1 MFCNRILNSIIEN
14 KLANLSAIQSNNGT
28 LFLKQQFVRCFVP
41 LDIQKLDG
49 VDKKLLSALQ
59 SNARTTVGELAEL
72 VSLSQSPCW
81 RRVKQLEESG
91 LIEGYCARLNRQKLG
106 YGVTGF
112 VQLQMDNH
120 TPQAAESFER
130 AVVALPQVLSCHN
143 LSGRYDYQLEVVGT
157 DLESFSEFVRTHI
170 RALPG
175 VREISTSFSLKE
187 VKRAGALP
195 IA

>member
-1 MFCNRILNSIIEN
+1 MPSD
-14 KLANLSAIQSNNGT
+14 T
-28 LFLKQQFVRCFVP
+28 
-41 LDIQKLDG
+41 QKLDG
-49 VDKKLLSALQ
+49 VDKRLLSALQ
-59 SNARTTVGELAEL
+59 DNGRTTVGELAVL

-81 RRVKQLEESG
+81 RRVKQMEESG
-91 LIEGYCARLNRQKLG
+91 LIEGYSARLSRQKLG

-120 TPQAAESFER
+120 TPQASETFER

-143 LSGRYDYQLEVVGT
+143 LSGRYDYQLEVVGV
-157 DLESFSEFVRTHI
+157 DLESFAEFVRNNI

-195 IA
+195 IV

>member
-1 MFCNRILNSIIEN
+1 MPIALIRLDSVDRQL
-14 KLANLSAIQSNNGT
+14 LA
-28 LFLKQQFVRCFVP
+28 
-41 LDIQKLDG
+41 
-49 VDKKLLSALQ
+49 ALQ
-59 SNARTTVGELAEL
+59 NDGRATVGELAER
-72 VSLSQSPCW
+72 VSLSASPCW

-91 LIEGYCARLNRQKLG
+91 LIEGYHARLSRRKLG

-112 VQLQMDNH
+112 VQLQMENH

-143 LSGRYDYQLEVVGT
+143 LSGRYDYQLEVVGV
-157 DLESFSEFVRTHI
+157 DLESFAEFVRTHI

-187 VKRAGALP
+187 IKRSLVLP
-195 IA
+195 IT

>member
-1 MFCNRILNSIIEN
+1 
-14 KLANLSAIQSNNGT
+14 
-28 LFLKQQFVRCFVP
+28 VP

-157 DLESFSEFVRTHI
+157 DLELVGTDLESFSEFVRTHI

-187 VKRAGALP
+187 VKRAGAFP
-195 IA
+195 IV

>member
-1 MFCNRILNSIIEN
+1 MPIDNS
-14 KLANLSAIQSNNGT
+14 
-28 LFLKQQFVRCFVP
+28 
-41 LDIQKLDG
+41 KLDA

-59 SNARTTVGELAEL
+59 INGRTTVGELAEL

-81 RRVKQLEESG
+81 RRVRQLEESG
-91 LIEGYCARLNRQKLG
+91 LIEGYNARLSRQKLG

-120 TPQAAESFER
+120 TPQAAELFER

-143 LSGRYDYQLEVVGT
+143 LSGRYDYQLEVVDV
-157 DLESFSEFVRTHI
+157 DLESFSEFVRNHI

-187 VKRAGALP
+187 VKRSVALP
-195 IA
+195 IV

>member
-1 MFCNRILNSIIEN
+1 MPIALIRLDSVDRQL
-14 KLANLSAIQSNNGT
+14 LA
-28 LFLKQQFVRCFVP
+28 
-41 LDIQKLDG
+41 
-49 VDKKLLSALQ
+49 ALQ
-59 SNARTTVGELAEL
+59 NDGRATVGELAER
-72 VSLSQSPCW
+72 VSLSPSPCW

-91 LIEGYCARLNRQKLG
+91 LIEGYHARLSRQKLG

-112 VQLQMDNH
+112 VQLQMENH

-143 LSGRYDYQLEVVGT
+143 LSGRYDYQLEVVGV
-157 DLESFSEFVRTHI
+157 DLESFAEFVRTHI

-187 VKRAGALP
+187 IKRSLVLP